1 MSLRRPVLPALVLVL
16 AAACATPGQ
25 VRRVETQIAM
35 MQREQ
40 ERRDSIRAAEL
51 SAIIRLQRV
60 VLDSLDR
67 TGRQLASVK
76 GEMSSEF
83 VEVRRNFLQV
93 QQLLGQSQAQ
103 LSRLRAEI
111 EARQDMPPVE
121 SEPAATPPTGIAA
134 PRTTPPT
141 STPSAG
147 VPSAEQLYV
156 TAQGQLQQGARG
168 AARTAYRDLLRL
180 HPTSPRVPDAFFG
193 LAQTFEGEQPDSAAT
208 YFREVA
214 TNFADSPRAPR
225 AMYKLGVMAEARG
238 NTAEARSW
246 YQRVVVD
253 RWRGTDDYTLAEE
266 RLRRLP

>member
-1 MSLRRPVLPALVLVL
+1 MATRRTALLVFVLGL
-16 AAACATPGQ
+16 ASACATPGQ
-25 VRRVETQIAM
+25 VRRVETQLAM

-40 ERRDSIRAAEL
+40 ERRDSVRAAEL
-51 SAIIRLQRV
+51 SAIIQLQRV

-111 EARQDMPPVE
+111 EARQDAAPPVDTA
-121 SEPAATPPTGIAA
+121 PAGPATPGTGR
-134 PRTTPPT
+134 PTPPAT
-141 STPSAG
+141 TPSAG

-180 HPTSPRVPDAFFG
+180 HPTSSRVPDAFFG
-193 LAQTFEGEQPDSAAT
+193 LAQTFEGEQADSAAV

-238 NTAEARSW
+238 DVAEARSW
-246 YQRVVVD
+246 YQRVVTD
-253 RWRGTDDYTLAEE
+253 RWRGTDDYSLAEE
-266 RLRRLP
+266 RLRRLR

>member
-1 MSLRRPVLPALVLVL
+1 MRRPVLPAFVLVL

-25 VRRVETQIAM
+25 VRRVETQIAV

-51 SAIIRLQRV
+51 SAIIQLQKV

-111 EARQDMPPVE
+111 EARQDLPP
-121 SEPAATPPTGIAA
+121 SDTA
-134 PRTTPPT
+134 PTTPPAT
-141 STPSAG
+141 GTGRPTPPATTPSAG

-180 HPTSPRVPDAFFG
+180 HPTSSRVPDAFFG
-193 LAQTFEGEQPDSAAT
+193 LAQTFEGEQPDSAAV

-214 TNFADSPRAPR
+214 TNFGDSPRAPR
-225 AMYKLGVMAEARG
+225 AMYKLGVMAEGRG